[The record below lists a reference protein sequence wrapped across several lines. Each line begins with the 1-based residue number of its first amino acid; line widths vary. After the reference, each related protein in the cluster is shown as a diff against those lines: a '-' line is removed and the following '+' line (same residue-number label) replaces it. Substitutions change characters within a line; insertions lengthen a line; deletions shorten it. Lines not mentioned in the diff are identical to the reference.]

1 MPLIARETDTV
12 DTGHGCTSTTT
23 LDAPGQ
29 AFVKIQGQYVARLG
43 DPTVSHTHNPPACP
57 SHVEYING
65 SSAVVKIAGQLVG
78 RVGDGCDAGTIT
90 SGASFVNVG
99 A

>member
-1 MPLIARETDTV
+1 MPLIARQTDSV

-29 AFVKIQGQYVARLG
+29 TFVKVQAQLVARLG
-43 DPTVSHTHNPPACP
+43 DPTVPHTHNPPLCP
-57 SHVEYING
+57 THTEVIKGN
-65 SSAVVKIAGQLVG
+65 SAVVKVCGIFVG
-78 RVGDGCDAGTIT
+78 RVGDACDAGTIT

>member
-12 DTGHGCTSTTT
+12 DTGHGCTSETT

-29 AFVKIQGQYVARLG
+29 TFVKIQGEYVARLG
-43 DPTVSHTHNPPACP
+43 DPTVSHTHNPPLCP
-57 SHVEYING
+57 SHTEYING
-65 SSAVVKIAGQLVG
+65 SSAVVKVCGILVG
-78 RVGDGCDAGTIT
+78 RVDDGCDAGKIT
-90 SGASFVNVG
+90 SGASAVNVG

>member
-29 AFVKIQGQYVARLG
+29 TFVKVQGQYVARLG
-43 DPTVSHTHNPPACP
+43 DPTVSHTHNPPLCP
-57 SHVEYING
+57 SHTEAIKGN
-65 SSAVVKIAGQLVG
+65 SAVVKVAGKFVG
-78 RVGDGCDAGTIT
+78 RVDDACDAGKIT
-90 SGASFVNVG
+90 SGASAVNVG

>member
-12 DTGHGCTSTTT
+12 DTGHGCTSETT

-29 AFVKIQGQYVARLG
+29 TFVKIQGEYVARLG
-43 DPTVSHTHNPPACP
+43 DPTVSHTHKPPLCP
-57 SHVEYING
+57 SHTEYING
-65 SSAVVKIAGQLVG
+65 SSAVVKVCGILVG
-78 RVGDGCDAGTIT
+78 RVDDGCDAGKIT
-90 SGASFVNVG
+90 SGASAVNVG

>member
-12 DTGHGCTSTTT
+12 DTGHGCTSETT

-43 DPTVSHTHNPPACP
+43 DSTVSHTHNPPLCP
-57 SHVEYING
+57 SHTEVIKG
-65 SSAVVKIAGQLVG
+65 SSAVVKVAGKLVG
-78 RVGDGCDAGTIT
+78 RVDDACDAGKIT
-90 SGASFVNVG
+90 SGASAVNVG

>member
-12 DTGHGCTSTTT
+12 DTGHGCTSETT

-29 AFVKIQGQYVARLG
+29 TFVKVQGQYVARLG
-43 DPTVSHTHNPPACP
+43 DPTVSHTHDPPLCP
-57 SHVEYING
+57 SHTEQIRG
-65 SSAVVKIAGQLVG
+65 SSAVVKVCGILVG
-78 RVGDGCDAGTIT
+78 RVDDACDAGKIT